1 MKNMP
6 EKQTG
11 DKRDLGLA
19 APVAFSLSWLS
30 SNGRFMVMQNSSLLK
45 ALFYDGLSKWNFR
58 ITNNKKETRTGSAI
72 FVQNNF
78 TATSRDDKICYVT
91 STILMNRFDG
101 VINGHKQIFCCICN
115 SCPFLR
121 VCSVRQRIHVNIY
134 FWKSLKQS
142 SIEPWAKIKK
152 KHKKIAVKTSHY
164 DGRYWHLLV
173 TNLMISLVRKYGRY
187 PNFDQKKSKLPNV
200 TKFILINIM
209 SN

>member
-152 KHKKIAVKTSHY
+152 NTK
-164 DGRYWHLLV
+164 
-173 TNLMISLVRKYGRY
+173 
-187 PNFDQKKSKLPNV
+187 KLPLRQV
-200 TKFILINIM
+200 IM
-209 SN
+209 MEDIDICWLPTWWSA